1 MTSHGAPA
9 GVFLVVVN
17 VSIPTLD
24 GSDFKIPILRESTTS
39 TQDQQSL
46 RNNEI
51 QQHKAGTKLAAKN
64 ETSRMQ
70 CSMQLKAAWRC
81 KTTALHAC
89 FDRPPERKL
98 CVVLSVCLLGSAAVQ
113 SPVEAVTRR
122 YSYRFLRTNATS
134 LGVMRGGLRR
144 RRDVMRGVWRWR
156 SCV

>member
-1 MTSHGAPA
+1 MSHEVPA

-24 GSDFKIPILRESTTS
+24 GSDFKIPILCESTRT
-39 TQDQQSL
+39 TKDQQPL
-46 RNNEI
+46 RNDEI

-98 CVVLSVCLLGSAAVQ
+98 CVVLCVC
-113 SPVEAVTRR
+113 
-122 YSYRFLRTNATS
+122 
-134 LGVMRGGLRR
+134 
-144 RRDVMRGVWRWR
+144 
-156 SCV
+156 